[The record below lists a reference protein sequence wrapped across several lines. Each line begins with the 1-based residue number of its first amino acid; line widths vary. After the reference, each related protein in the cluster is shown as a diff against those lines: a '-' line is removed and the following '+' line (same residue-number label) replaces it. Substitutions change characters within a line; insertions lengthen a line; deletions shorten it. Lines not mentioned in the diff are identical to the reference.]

1 MSLERYIRQISLP
14 NFGEEAQQKLLKAR
28 VLVIGVGGLGIPV
41 LQYLNAMGVGTLG
54 MVEQDVIEL
63 SNLQRQVLYT
73 EVDLGKQKLQVAL
86 EKLRATNSETNFE
99 TYDTFLTRENA
110 LEIIKSF
117 DIVVDATDN
126 FPTRYLVNDACVILK
141 KPLVYGA
148 LHGFEG
154 HVSVF
159 NYMGGPTYRCL
170 FPDPPNNDTIPNC
183 NEHGVLGVIPG
194 IIGNLQALEVVKCL
208 TELGEVLS
216 GKLLLYRGLTQSIYK
231 IDFPVVFKNK
241 QRTKLEEHYETPE
254 CTISREFSIVA
265 FRKIAKTSTSCQ
277 LIDVRTQED
286 FNEDP
291 LKEATHI
298 PLADLE
304 SSMCDLDASRPVY
317 FICQSG
323 IRSLHAV
330 HLLIDKFP
338 EYESFSIKGGVDLWR
353 ITESTAQPSNGI

>member
-14 NFGEEAQQKLLKAR
+14 GFGEAAQQKLQDAS
-28 VLVIGVGGLGIPV
+28 VLVIGVGGLGIPA
-41 LQYLNAMGVGTLG
+41 LQYLNGMGVGTLG
-54 MVEQDVIEL
+54 MVEQDVIEV
-63 SNLQRQVLYT
+63 SNLQRQVLFS
-73 EVDLGKQKLQVAL
+73 EADLGKQKLHVAL
-86 EKLRATNSETNFE
+86 KKLRAANSETKFKI
-99 TYDTFLTRENA
+99 YDTFLTRENA

-159 NYMGGPTYRCL
+159 NYKGGPTYRCL
-170 FPDPPNNDTIPNC
+170 FPNPPNNDTIPTC

-194 IIGNLQALEVVKCL
+194 IIGSLQALEAIKCL
-208 TELGEVLS
+208 TGIGEVLS
-216 GKLLLYRGLTQSIYK
+216 GKLLLYRGLNQSMYK
-231 IDFPVVFKNK
+231 IDFPVVLKNK
-241 QRTKLEEHYETPE
+241 QRTILEDLYEIPDCSIRNE
-254 CTISREFSIVA
+254 ISIEA
-265 FRKIAKTSTSCQ
+265 FTKIAQGSNSWQ
-277 LIDVRTQED
+277 LIDVRSKAE

-291 LKEATHI
+291 IKEARNI
-298 PLADLE
+298 PLIDLE
-304 SSMCDLDASRPVY
+304 TSMCNLDANLPVF

-330 HLLIDKFP
+330 RLVIDKYP
-338 EYESFSIKGGVDLWR
+338 EYESFSIKGGVDLWN
-353 ITESTAQPSNGI
+353 IIHSNAQPSNGI

>member
-14 NFGEEAQQKLLKAR
+14 NFGEEAQQKLLNAR

-54 MVEQDVIEL
+54 MVEQDLIEL
-63 SNLQRQVLYT
+63 TNLQRQVLYA
-73 EVDLGKQKLQVAL
+73 EADLGKQKLHIAK
-86 EKLRATNSETNFE
+86 EKLCASNSETNFE

-110 LEIIKSF
+110 LEIIKSY

-126 FPTRYLVNDACVILK
+126 FPTRYLVNDACVILN

-159 NYMGGPTYRCL
+159 NFMGGPTYRCL

-194 IIGNLQALEVVKCL
+194 IIGNLQALEVIKCL
-208 TELGEVLS
+208 TGLGEVLS
-216 GKLLLYRGLTQSIYK
+216 GKLLLYKGLTQSIYK
-231 IDFPVVFKNK
+231 IDFPVVLKNK
-241 QRTKLEEHYETPE
+241 QRTKLEEQYETPE
-254 CTISREFSIVA
+254 CTINHEVSIVDY
-265 FRKIAKTSTSCQ
+265 REIAKTSTSCQ
-277 LIDVRTQED
+277 LIDIRTREE

-291 LKEATHI
+291 LKEAVNI
-298 PLADLE
+298 PLNSLE
-304 SSMCDLDASRPVY
+304 SYMDNLDASKPVF

-323 IRSLHAV
+323 IRSLQAV
-330 HLLIDKFP
+330 HLVLDRFP
-338 EYESFSIKGGVDLWR
+338 EHESFSIKGGVDLWR
-353 ITESTAQPSNGI
+353 ITDRSSQPSNGI